1 MKTVTWDTLLK
12 ICQHIEV
19 LVEIGPSTHV
29 ASRLR
34 SYDYFDTKDTSVVMY
49 HYTP

>member
-1 MKTVTWDTLLK
+1 MKAVTGDTLLK
-12 ICQHIEV
+12 ICRHIEV
-19 LVEIGPSTHV
+19 LVEIGPRTPF

-34 SYDYFDTKDTSVVMY
+34 TYVYFDTNDTSVVMY